1 MSNSSDERTQGDEPT
16 EPAPD
21 KPAPG
26 EGAGEP
32 PAAGEAP
39 GEPPA
44 PEAAEPSEPAAG
56 PEAGPGEAA
65 EPAEPAAGPEA
76 APGEAGE
83 PAEAARPEPVAPPVT
98 VYGEGT
104 PVVLLHAF
112 PLDSRMWLPQIEALG
127 GYQAIV
133 PDLRGFGAARELAVE
148 VADVD
153 LLADDLARLLDER
166 QLGQVVLCGLSMG
179 GYVALAFARRHPER
193 LGGLVLCGTRAGTDS
208 EREIA
213 DRLAM
218 AERVL
223 AEGVGSV
230 PEAMLPRLLGPTVR
244 DKRPDLVEQVTEMI
258 LDQDPRG
265 IAGAQRGLAARP
277 DSTPALAA
285 VTVPALVI
293 VGGEDELAGPEEGR
307 VLATGIRDSRL
318 VLVEGAGHLVNLEQ
332 PEPVNEA
339 LLDFL
344 APLWI

>member
-16 EPAPD
+16 EPAPGE
-21 KPAPG
+21 PAAPG
-26 EGAGEP
+26 EPPAGEAAGEP
-32 PAAGEAP
+32 PAPEAA

-44 PEAAEPSEPAAG
+44 PEAAEPGPDEAGEPPEPAA
-56 PEAGPGEAA
+56 A
-65 EPAEPAAGPEA
+65 PEA

-83 PAEAARPEPVAPPVT
+83 PAEEARPEPVAPPVT

-153 LLADDLARLLDER
+153 LLADDVARLLDER
-166 QLGQVVLCGLSMG
+166 KLGQVVLCGLSMG
-179 GYVALAFARRHPER
+179 GDVALAFARRHPER

-230 PEAMLPRLLGPTVR
+230 PEAMLPRLLGPTAQ

-277 DSTPALAA
+277 DSTPALAG

-293 VGGEDELAGPEEGR
+293 VGSEDELAGPEEGR
-307 VLATGIRDSRL
+307 VLATGIRDARL